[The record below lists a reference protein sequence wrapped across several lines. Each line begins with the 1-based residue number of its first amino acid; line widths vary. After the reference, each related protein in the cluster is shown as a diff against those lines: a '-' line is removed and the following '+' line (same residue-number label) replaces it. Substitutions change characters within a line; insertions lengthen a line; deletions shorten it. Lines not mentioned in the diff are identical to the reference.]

1 MTGASGVAKV
11 RCYAC
16 VVIDERT
23 GGDGDDGS
31 GDGARADGGDGPRF
45 PVAPGPGRADCAH
58 RDRLEGVCVACGHCE
73 HDVVLNGACLAC
85 GSTALDPVARSPRPE
100 LISADRLRRR

>member
-31 GDGARADGGDGPRF
+31 GDGAGDGDGPRF

-85 GSTALDPVARSPRPE
+85 GSTDLDPVARSPRPE
-100 LISADRLRRR
+100 LISVDRLRRR